1 MSDGFAAGSKS
12 EEEPPAPSGRG
23 RKVLIPTIITLAALI
38 FLASIFTGI
47 WTDRLWFKAVD
58 YSSVYSTLLGTRIVL
73 FLIFGLFF
81 GGVVLGSV
89 YLAYHLR
96 PSMSDRAR
104 ISDPVARYR
113 DGIDPVRK
121 PLFIVLALALVGF
134 SGAVAVGKWE
144 TFLMWR
150 NGDSFG
156 TVDEYFGKDIGFFVF
171 DYPWYRFLASYGFAL
186 LIVATILTA
195 LVYYLYGAISFQA
208 RVRKVTTAARIHLS
222 IMIGIFMLL
231 KAFAYWLD
239 RYGFA
244 TSDGSLHTGISY
256 TDAHARIPSKNILIV
271 IALICAILFF
281 VNAVRGSWMLPGI
294 GVGLLLLSSI
304 LIGGIWPAIMQSFQ
318 VKPSEQDKE
327 EPYIENNITATR
339 KAYDIADVK
348 VDDYEATTTV
358 GTSELRESSETR
370 VSTRLLDPTRVSPA
384 FEQLQQ
390 VRGYYTVPDTLDVD
404 RYTIDGNDQPQDL
417 VIAAREL
424 DLDGLQD
431 SQRTWTGDHTV
442 YTHGYGIIAARGNA
456 VGPEGEPVWVAKD
469 IPPTGQFTFEQE
481 PRIYY
486 GEAFG
491 EGGGGPEYSI
501 VGAPE
506 GGSPVEIDI
515 PTGADSDDPEA
526 STQNTYSGEG
536 GVPIGSTFHKLLYA
550 AKFGEPNILLS
561 ERVNSASKIMYDRD
575 PRGRVEK
582 VAPWLE
588 VDGDPYPAVVDG
600 RVVWIIDGYTTSDA
614 YPLSE
619 KRSMEEATSDTLTE
633 GGAQEALPTDQV
645 NYVRNSVKA
654 VVDAYDGTVD
664 LYEWDEKDPLL
675 KAWMKTFPDV
685 VHPKSE
691 ISDALMDHLRYPV
704 DLYKLQRDVL
714 ERYHVTDPG
723 TFYQDGERW
732 VVPTDPTSDTGE
744 KQPPYYLTMAQPGQ
758 DDPNFSLTSTYVPNN
773 RENLAAFM
781 SVNSEATDED
791 YGDVQILQLSSER
804 QIPGP
809 NQIDNTFANDP
820 GVRNKLLRYSSN
832 PNVEVKYG
840 NLLSLPIGDALLYVQ
855 PVYTQNSDAG
865 GSFPVLQLVVASFG
879 EDVGSGQNLDEA
891 LRDALGIG
899 SGDDSDDGGTGGDT
913 GDGGGD
919 NQQSPEVESTARDLV
934 GRAVDAF
941 EAAQAAL
948 DDSDLSTYQEQNQ
961 KAYDLLTR
969 AQKLMNGESGGSG
982 DDAGGAGSTDDSS
995 GDTEGSS
1002 GDAESDGG

>member
-12 EEEPPAPSGRG
+12 DEEPPASTGRG
-23 RKVLIPTIITLAALI
+23 RRVLIPTIITLAVLI

-47 WTDRLWFKAVD
+47 WTDRLWFQALD
-58 YSSVYSTLLGTRIVL
+58 YGSVYSTLLGTRVVL
-73 FLIFGLFF
+73 FLIFGLVFA
-81 GGVVLGSV
+81 GVVLGSV
-89 YLAYHLR
+89 YLAYRCR
-96 PSMSDRAR
+96 PPLAGQAR

-121 PLFIVLALALVGF
+121 PLFIVLGIALVGF

-144 TFLMWR
+144 TYLLWR
-150 NGDSFG
+150 NGGSFG
-156 TVDEYFGKDIGFFVF
+156 QDDEYFGKDIGFFVF
-171 DYPWYRFLASYGFAL
+171 DYPWFRFLASYGFAL
-186 LIVATILTA
+186 LIVAMILTA

-208 RVRKVTTAARIHLS
+208 RVSKVSTAARVHLS
-222 IMIGIFMLL
+222 IMIGVFMLL

-244 TSDGSLHTGISY
+244 TADGSLHTGISY

-327 EPYIENNITATR
+327 SPYIEKNITATR
-339 KAYDIADVK
+339 DAYDIGQVQ
-348 VDDYEATTTV
+348 VEDYDATTTV
-358 GTSELRESSETR
+358 DSAELRESSETR
-370 VSTRLLDPTRVSPA
+370 VSTRLLDPTLVAPA

-390 VRGYYTVPDTLDVD
+390 VRGYYTVPDTLDID
-404 RYTIDGNDQPQDL
+404 RYTIDESDQPQDL

-424 DLDGLQD
+424 DLSGLQD

-442 YTHGYGIIAARGNA
+442 YTHGYGVIAARGNQVNA
-456 VGPEGEPVWVAKD
+456 EGEPVWVEQD
-469 IPPTGQFTFEQE
+469 IPPRGEFEFKKP

-491 EGGGGPEYSI
+491 SSGGGPDYSI

-506 GGSPVEIDI
+506 GTNPVEIDI
-515 PTGADSDDPEA
+515 PTGGGEDDTES
-526 STQNTYSGEG
+526 STQNTYDGKG
-536 GVPIGSTFHKLLYA
+536 GVEVGSTFRQLLYA

-561 ERVNSASKIMYDRD
+561 GRVNSDSKILYDRD
-575 PRGRVEK
+575 PRHRVEK

-600 RVVWIIDGYTTSDA
+600 RVVWIVDGYTTSDD

-619 KRSMEEATSDTLTE
+619 KRSMEEATSDTLTNT
-633 GGAQEALPTDQV
+633 GAQEALPTDQV

-664 LYEWDEKDPLL
+664 MYQWDTEDPLL
-675 KAWMKTFPDV
+675 DAWMKTFPDIV
-685 VHPKSE
+685 KPKSE
-691 ISDALMDHLRYPV
+691 IPETLMEHLRYPV

-714 ERYHVTDPG
+714 ERYHVTDAD
-723 TFYQDGERW
+723 TFYQDDERW
-732 VVPTDPTSDTGE
+732 VVPQDPTSSTGE
-744 KQPPYYLTMAQPGQ
+744 KQPPYYLSMARPGEKT
-758 DDPNFSLTSTYVPNN
+758 PNFSLTSVYVPNN
-773 RENLAAFM
+773 RENLGAFM
-781 SVNSEATDED
+781 SVDSEATSKN
-791 YGDVQILQLSSER
+791 YGSFQILQLSSEQ

-809 NQIDNTFANDP
+809 NQMDNTFANDD
-820 GVRNKLLRYSSN
+820 GVRGKLLSFTNNSS
-832 PNVEVKYG
+832 VEVLYG

-855 PVYTQNSDAG
+855 PVYTQNTGTS
-865 GSFPVLQLVVASFG
+865 GSYPVLQLVVASFG
-879 EDVGSGQNLDEA
+879 EDVGSGKDLDEA

-899 SGDDSDDGGTGGDT
+899 PDTDTDGDDDSGTNTPPD
-913 GDGGGD
+913 
-919 NQQSPEVESTARDLV
+919 VEATARDLV
-934 GRAVDAF
+934 DQAVQAF
-941 EAAQAAL
+941 SDAQAAL
-948 DDSDLSTYQEQNQ
+948 DDGDLSRYQTLNDKAGRLLEQA
-961 KAYDLLTR
+961 KA
-969 AQKLMNGESGGSG
+969 LMDGEQPPDGGSNGENGGNEGDSG
-982 DDAGGAGSTDDSS
+982 DSAGG
-995 GDTEGSS
+995 
-1002 GDAESDGG
+1002 